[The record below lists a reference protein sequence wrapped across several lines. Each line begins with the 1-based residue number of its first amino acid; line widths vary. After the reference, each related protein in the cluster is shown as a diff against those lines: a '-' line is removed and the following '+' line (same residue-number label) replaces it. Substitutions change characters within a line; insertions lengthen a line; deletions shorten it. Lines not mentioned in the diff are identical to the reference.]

1 MGKRVQGT
9 LDKLAKEII
18 SSMIEEI
25 SKPRPQERNPRG
37 RGASG
42 NLVKSFV
49 PDISEGKLGI
59 YNTAGYDTVVDK
71 GRRPGKFAPIA
82 PLVQWASLKGIVPKK
97 KKSLKQFAFA
107 VSYKLMQR
115 GYPGIEYVAKSFM
128 NKQDIINQELGDAY
142 LFDLEEQLENQNP
155 NLK

>member
-9 LDKLAKEII
+9 LKKLATQLISDMTKEIVA
-18 SSMIEEI
+18 
-25 SKPRPQERNPRG
+25 KG
-37 RGASG
+37 RVASG
-42 NLVKSFV
+42 NLKSSFQIDTSDNKIGV
-49 PDISEGKLGI
+49 F
-59 YNTAGYDTVVDK
+59 NTAEYDTVVDK